1 MPHSLNT
8 LSIFTSS
15 VTGLQIHQQLTIN
28 ASSTVGGQCRLSS
41 PLEMVTLPRF
51 HKRIDAFDAAPFA
64 VPAASLWS
72 DNATYGW
79 DRQQFLNNPIDQ
91 WPAAA
96 ANKWGKFNSSRGPLI
111 CWEPSSQ
118 ADVQNVYK
126 TFAASGADHADGVL
140 IASNTDPAMFQV
152 RHAQLASNPCEHVT
166 SFQVYAAAQSLAA
179 INSPLPAQNSSS
191 SGRVRVA
198 TAAPLVS
205 LAQSTPKAES
215 SLSASRFTVVCTL
228 SGGPSSTVI
237 NYVSGSSVLVA
248 VFGAPIWCDLV

>member
-1 MPHSLNT
+1 M
-8 LSIFTSS
+8 I
-15 VTGLQIHQQLTIN
+15 
-28 ASSTVGGQCRLSS
+28 A
-41 PLEMVTLPRF
+41 
-51 HKRIDAFDAAPFA
+51 IDAVLFA

-72 DNATYGW
+72 DNATCGW
-79 DRQQFLNNPIDQ
+79 DRQLFLNNPIDQ

-111 CWEPSSQ
+111 CWEPSDQ

-152 RHAQLASNPCEHVT
+152 RHAPLASNPCEHLT

-179 INSPLPAQNSSS
+179 INSPLPAHNSSS

-198 TAAPLVS
+198 TAVPLVS
-205 LAQSTPKAES
+205 LAQSTPKAHGSAES

-228 SGGPSSTVI
+228 SGGPSSAVI

-248 VFGAPIWCDLV
+248 VFGALFGAI